1 MWDGKRVDGCGDR
14 QTDWRRR
21 RRSQAVLVEQNP
33 AAVTMTDTQF
43 ERGGEEGRLWNCRG
57 REVRVGKWGNEGNHD
72 CSGKRGQVHNCIFRA
87 SFGIYFILEAQKQK
101 GQQLPPLP
109 GNL

>member
-14 QTDWRRR
+14 QTDL
-21 RRSQAVLVEQNP
+21 RSQVVLVEQNP

-57 REVRVGKWGNEGNHD
+57 REGR
-72 CSGKRGQVHNCIFRA
+72 
-87 SFGIYFILEAQKQK
+87 
-101 GQQLPPLP
+101 
-109 GNL
+109 

>member
-21 RRSQAVLVEQNP
+21 SQAFLVEQNP

-57 REVRVGKWGNEGNHD
+57 REVRVVRE
-72 CSGKRGQVHNCIFRA
+72 
-87 SFGIYFILEAQKQK
+87 
-101 GQQLPPLP
+101 GQQNFPRAGEAGAATNNTDIKYSFVYFQISASTIQTVYPVLELT
-109 GNL
+109 